1 MAKAL
6 MKYHPRLGYT
16 YMPGSKLRVPGGNG
30 GYLVRINET
39 GFRSDR
45 EFSMERKEGVFRA
58 LLFGDSQAAGDGMMN
73 AQRFSDLLEAA
84 LPGLE
89 IDNYALSGSSTD
101 QHYLIY
107 RELAPASHD
116 LVIIGLY
123 VENILRIKR
132 RVVKARD
139 ADGVEI
145 FRAKPYYELNEDKLT
160 LHNIPVPKQPWTS
173 ETLPVD
179 LLPHVYSHGE
189 ANFLFHN
196 HSRRHGT
203 LMRALAPFGSLRHL
217 AKRVL
222 TRLRKFQ
229 PLPDYDSPNGPAWRL
244 LREILKLW
252 IEESKAP
259 VLIVL
264 LPLDSALSGLSDAA
278 GYQTRFRELAAE
290 TGCHLFDP
298 LPELLQLSTNER
310 RSFWSE
316 SYGHLSP
323 DGHAAIARL
332 LEPVVQRYMQEVR

>member
-1 MAKAL
+1 MGKAL

-16 YMPGSKLRVPGGNG
+16 YMPGSKLRVPGVNG
-30 GYLVRINET
+30 GYLVRTNEA

-45 EFSMERKEGVFRA
+45 EFSVTPKASVFRA
-58 LLFGDSQAAGDGMMN
+58 LLFGDSQTAGDGMSN
-73 AQRFSDLLEAA
+73 AQRFSDLMEAA
-84 LPGLE
+84 VPGLE

-107 RELAPASHD
+107 RERAPASHD
-116 LVIIGLY
+116 LVIIGLN
-123 VENILRIKR
+123 VENILRVKR
-132 RVVKARD
+132 RIVKARD
-139 ADGVEI
+139 TEGLEI
-145 FRAKPYYELNEDKLT
+145 FRAKPYYELDDDRLT
-160 LHNIPVPKQPWTS
+160 LHNIPVPKQPWTA

-179 LLPHVYSHGE
+179 LLPHVYSYGE
-189 ANFLFHN
+189 ANFFFRN

-203 LMRALAPFGSLRHL
+203 LMRALAPFGPLRHL
-217 AKRVL
+217 AKQVL

-229 PLPDYDSPNGPAWRL
+229 PLPDYDTPSSPAWRL
-244 LREILKLW
+244 LREILKSW
-252 IEESKAP
+252 IKESKAP

-264 LPLDSALSGLSDAA
+264 LPLDSALSGLSDPA

-332 LEPVVQRYMQEVR
+332 LAPVVQRFMQQVR